1 MMSRILILAEDIMTV
16 ATTRKLAPAI
26 DAGLLSRIA
35 QEGYG
40 NGAWH
45 GPDLRSAL
53 ADVTADVAFWRPGA
67 GRHNIAE
74 IAVHHAYTTRSVIAR
89 LTGEDADP
97 FPLEGDDWFEL
108 SNESRVSWSSILN
121 LVAAQQEKLE
131 NAIADLGA
139 GRARPADTDAKPFD
153 LLLGITCHAVYHA
166 GQIQLI
172 KRLRS

>member
-1 MMSRILILAEDIMTV
+1 MTV
-16 ATTRKLAPAI
+16 ATTRKLASEPAI
-26 DAGLLSRIA
+26 DASVLSRIA

-53 ADVTADVAFWRPGA
+53 VDVPADAAFWRPGT

-74 IAVHHAYTTRSVIAR
+74 IAVHHAYTVRSVIAR
-89 LTGEDADP
+89 LTGAEADP

-108 SNESRVSWSSILN
+108 SNESRLSWSRILN

-131 NAIADLGA
+131 SVIADLGA
-139 GRARPADTDAKPFD
+139 GRARASDSDVKPFD
-153 LLLGITCHAVYHA
+153 ILLGITCHAVYHA
-166 GQIQLI
+166 GQVQLI
-172 KRLRS
+172 KRLRT

>member
-1 MMSRILILAEDIMTV
+1 MTV
-16 ATTRKLAPAI
+16 ATTRKLASAPAI
-26 DAGLLSRIA
+26 DASVLSRIA

-53 ADVTADVAFWRPGA
+53 ADVPADVGFWRPA
-67 GRHNIAE
+67 PGRHNIAE
-74 IAVHHAYTTRSVIAR
+74 IAVHHAYTVRSVIAR
-89 LTGEDADP
+89 LTGRDPDP

-108 SNESRVSWSSILN
+108 SNESKLSWSRILN
-121 LVAAQQEKLE
+121 LVAEQQEKLE
-131 NAIADLGA
+131 SAITDLGA
-139 GRARPADTDAKPFD
+139 GRARPSDTDVKPFD

>member
-1 MMSRILILAEDIMTV
+1 MT
-16 ATTRKLAPAI
+16 ATTTRKVATPAAVDAAQLA
-26 DAGLLSRIA
+26 RIL

-53 ADVTADVAFWRPGA
+53 ADVTPDLAFWRPGA

-74 IAVHHAYTTRSVIAR
+74 IAVHHAYYARSVRER
-89 LTGEDADP
+89 LSGTAEP
-97 FPLEGDDWFEL
+97 FVLEGDDWFEI
-108 SNESRVSWSSILN
+108 SNESTLSWPRILD
-121 LVAAQQEKLE
+121 LVAIQQQKLE
-131 NAIADLGA
+131 STIADLGA
-139 GRARPADTDAKPFD
+139 GRARPTDSEVKPFD
-153 LLLGITCHAVYHA
+153 LVIGITCHAVYHA